1 MIELQDVCKSYRV
14 GDVDLPVLKGISLSV
29 DSGEYVALM
38 GSSGSGKTTLMNL
51 LGSLDCLTSGGY
63 RLAGTDV
70 SSLSGAE
77 LAEFRSRHIGF
88 VFQSFN
94 LLPRATALDNV
105 LLPTLYAT
113 DGRSQKER
121 VEYAKN
127 LLTTLGLAGR
137 MDHTPNQLSGGERQ
151 RVAIAR
157 SLINRPRLL
166 LADEPTG
173 NLDSVTELEILEVFR
188 KLNKEHQITL
198 IVVTHDAEV
207 ARQADRVV
215 HMKDGVISRD
225 VSNSHTST
233 RKPAGKECNPATP
246 TFNETPAFPLAAMLN
261 AVLLAATALRRNMLR
276 TMLTMLGIIIGVASV
291 VSVMELSSGAT
302 TAIKETIAS
311 MGASMLTI
319 DASRGSSTGRRRR
332 RITISRDDVGAV
344 AEHCPA
350 VQVAAPMIY
359 STLQLV
365 RGNRRWRPNFSL
377 GTSPAYLKA
386 RNWGDLEIGQ
396 CFTDQHVLDAAKV
409 CIIGSTVAENL
420 FDDEYPIGQEV
431 RANGVSL
438 RVVGVLSPKGGDV
451 IGNDQDDIIIAPWTT
466 FKFRVNGKNAG
477 ARRSGTFADLL
488 PPMQIAPTRVSA
500 HRDSIHQ
507 IYVQAKSPEEVDAA
521 REQIVQ
527 LLSSRHNV
535 DPIGAYRINDITE
548 VSKVADQVV
557 GGLSILGLI
566 IAGVSLVVG
575 GVGIM
580 NIMLVSVTERTREI
594 GLRMAIGADRRAILR
609 QFLIEATVLCLVGGV
624 IGIFVGHVWSMAVG
638 SIVGWPTTMSFCAPL
653 VAVSV
658 AASVGIVFG
667 YYPARTASRLNPID
681 ALRSE

>member
-1 MIELQDVCKSYRV
+1 LIELQDVCKSYRV
-14 GDVDLPVLKGISLSV
+14 GDVDLPVLKGISLSI

-51 LGSLDCLTSGGY
+51 LGSLDCLTSGVY
-63 RLAGTDV
+63 RLAGIDV

-121 VEYAKN
+121 VEYAKH
-127 LLTTLGLAGR
+127 LLKTLGLAER

-173 NLDSVTELEILEVFR
+173 NLDSITELEILDVFR

-198 IVVTHDAEV
+198 VVVTHDAEV

-215 HMKDGVISRD
+215 HIKDGVISRD
-225 VSNSHTST
+225 VSNSSTST
-233 RKPAGKECNPATP
+233 HKPAGRECGLAMP
-246 TFNETPAFPLAAMLN
+246 TLSETRAFPLAAMLN
-261 AVLLAATALRRNMLR
+261 AILLAATALRRNMLR
-276 TMLTMLGIIIGVASV
+276 TMLTMLGVIIGVASV

-311 MGASMLTI
+311 MGASMLTV
-319 DASRGSSTGRRRR
+319 DASRGSSTGRRQRH
-332 RITISRDDVGAV
+332 ITISRDDVGAV
-344 AEHCPA
+344 AEQCPA

-359 STLQLV
+359 SSIQLV

-409 CIIGSTVAENL
+409 CIIGSTVAERL
-420 FDDEYPIGQEV
+420 FETEYPIGQEV

-438 RVVGVLSPKGGDV
+438 RIVGVLSPKGGDV

-466 FKFRVNGKNAG
+466 FKFRVNGKSSG

-488 PPMQIAPTRVSA
+488 PPMQIAPTRVSVN
-500 HRDSIHQ
+500 RDSIHQ

-521 REQIVQ
+521 REQIIK
-527 LLSSRHNV
+527 LLSCRHNV
-535 DPIGAYRINDITE
+535 DPVGAYRINDITE

-638 SIVGWPTTMSFCAPL
+638 AVVGWPTTMSLWAPL